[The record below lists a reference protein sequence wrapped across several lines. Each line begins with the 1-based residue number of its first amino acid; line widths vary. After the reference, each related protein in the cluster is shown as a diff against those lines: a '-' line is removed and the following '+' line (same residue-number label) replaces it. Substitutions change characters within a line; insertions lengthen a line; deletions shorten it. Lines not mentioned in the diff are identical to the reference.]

1 MILIAEWDLDLARTA
16 ARIPEQSAQILR
28 GRIMG
33 SGMWQH
39 GLSVSACAFSIPRG
53 SRFLRPGR
61 CSEQALPGLD
71 RPTRRFWDGYKE
83 MGRVDVLSVVA

>member
-1 MILIAEWDLDLARTA
+1 MILIAEWDLDLARMA

-39 GLSVSACAFSIPRG
+39 GLSVSACAFSMPRG
-53 SRFLRPGR
+53 SRFWRRVGAVSKLCPALTGR
-61 CSEQALPGLD
+61 RAGSGTATK
-71 RPTRRFWDGYKE
+71 RW
-83 MGRVDVLSVVA
+83 GRVIA